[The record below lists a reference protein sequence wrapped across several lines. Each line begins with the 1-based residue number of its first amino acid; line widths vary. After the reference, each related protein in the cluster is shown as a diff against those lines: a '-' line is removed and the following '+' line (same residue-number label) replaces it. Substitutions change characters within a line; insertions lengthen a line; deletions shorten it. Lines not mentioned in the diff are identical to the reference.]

1 MLTSLAFVLFA
12 TMLSSEATAPCE
24 KLTALSL
31 PHTTITSVK
40 FVAAGRYTSQGPGG
54 RQQTGPMLPD
64 HCRVVAVAA
73 PSSDSHIEIEI
84 WLPAQGW
91 NGKFLAVGNGGFAGT
106 IPYGAIASGLREG
119 YATAGTDTGHKGPD
133 DASFGLRPRAV
144 YAGGPG
150 IPASGGLELGG
161 RLHPPA
167 AGLGGPA
174 SR

>member
-12 TMLSSEATAPCE
+12 TMLSPEATAPCE

-91 NGKFLAVGNGGFAGT
+91 NGKFLAVGNGGGGVDRLIDLVRRDLGPRECFFERDGPKLRGGEVRQFAEKLADRRANGGEDEGVRHET
-106 IPYGAIASGLREG
+106 PALLGEYGR
-119 YATAGTDTGHKGPD
+119 
-133 DASFGLRPRAV
+133 
-144 YAGGPG
+144 
-150 IPASGGLELGG
+150 
-161 RLHPPA
+161 
-167 AGLGGPA
+167 
-174 SR
+174 

>member
-12 TMLSSEATAPCE
+12 TMLSPEATAPCE

-91 NGKFLAVGNGGFAGT
+91 NGKFLAVGNGGVVGTSSYWARAAGGGGGE
-106 IPYGAIASGLREG
+106 P
-119 YATAGTDTGHKGPD
+119 TAGADKRD
-133 DASFGLRPRAV
+133 QRAQ
-144 YAGGPG
+144 
-150 IPASGGLELGG
+150 
-161 RLHPPA
+161 A
-167 AGLGGPA
+167 APW
-174 SR
+174 